1 MIRSYPTLW
10 DMLRWQ
16 AAEKSDFGIV
26 LAFRPASK
34 SFIFV
39 IPRGLQPAGDL
50 LFRLFQQ
57 P

>member
-50 LFRLFQQ
+50 LF
-57 P
+57 